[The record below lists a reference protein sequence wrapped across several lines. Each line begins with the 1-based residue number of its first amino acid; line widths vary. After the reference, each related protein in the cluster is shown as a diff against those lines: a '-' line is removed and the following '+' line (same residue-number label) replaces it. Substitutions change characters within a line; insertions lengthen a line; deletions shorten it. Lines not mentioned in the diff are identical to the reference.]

1 MISVIMPAY
10 NAEEFIAQA
19 IESILNQTYQTF
31 ELLIVD
37 DGSTDGTVE
46 IINYYAAKDSRIK
59 FIQADHGGG
68 PRARNIAAKVAQY
81 PWIAMMDSDDI
92 AYPDR
97 LEKQLKAAQADPEVV
112 VWGAFMTQINR
123 DGKATYQINVGP
135 TSKEAFRAIDR
146 TKELIRLYNP
156 AAMLNREV
164 FEKVGGYDERLLAA
178 QDSELWD
185 RMAEYGPVV
194 VLSEP
199 LLYYRIHDKQISI
212 TRLSEQ
218 RILHGFPIARNQAK
232 AEGKDLSLDD
242 YLTAYHSAPPHVK
255 LARFSKHRGE
265 YYYNK
270 AARHRD
276 KKEYPAML
284 LSMALSSLIRPQ
296 ATIPRFFRK
305 AKELLGR
312 RSSPPSSP

>member
-1 MISVIMPAY
+1 M
-10 NAEEFIAQA
+10 
-19 IESILNQTYQTF
+19 
-31 ELLIVD
+31 LIVD
-37 DGSTDGTVE
+37 DGSTDRTVE
-46 IINYYAAKDSRIK
+46 IIKQYAEKDSRIT
-59 FIQADHGGG
+59 FIQSDHGGG
-68 PRARNIAAKVAQY
+68 PRARNIAAKVAKY
-81 PWIAMMDSDDI
+81 PWIAMMDADDI

-97 LEKQLKAAQADPEVV
+97 LEKQLKAAEADPEVV

-123 DGKATYQINVGP
+123 DGQPTYQIEVGP
-135 TSKEAFRAIDR
+135 TSKEACRAIDR

-156 AAMLNREV
+156 AAMLNREI
-164 FEKVGGYDERLLAA
+164 FEKVNGYDERLLAA

-194 VLSEP
+194 VLPEP
-199 LLYYRIHDKQISI
+199 LLYYRVHDKQISI

-232 AEGKDLSLDD
+232 AEGKDLSLDE
-242 YLTAYHSAPPHVK
+242 YLKAYHGAPLHVR

-265 YYYNK
+265 YYYRK

-284 LSMALSSLIRPQ
+284 ASMALSALIRPQ
-296 ATIPRFFRK
+296 WTIPQFFRK
-305 AKELLGR
+305 AMGK
-312 RSSPPSSP
+312 